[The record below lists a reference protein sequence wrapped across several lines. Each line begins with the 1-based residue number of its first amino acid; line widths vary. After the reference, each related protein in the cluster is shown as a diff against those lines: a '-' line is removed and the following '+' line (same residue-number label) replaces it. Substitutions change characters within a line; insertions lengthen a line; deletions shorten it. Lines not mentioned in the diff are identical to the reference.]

1 MTFIPIQSIRRESA
15 APPVATRR
23 LSVSGM
29 HCASCVLR
37 VEQALAAVPGV
48 RAARVNLANHR
59 AEVDLDVAVAATTL
73 ADAVRAAGYDAREVQ
88 AAGVDDGER
97 REREAE
103 QRDLTRRFA
112 VAVLFGLPVVVVA
125 HAAMLP
131 GLGALAGPWANGAQW
146 VLASVV
152 QWWAGWPFVRG
163 AWQGLR
169 RRNADMNTLVGLGTL
184 AAYGYSTVATFAP
197 GAVGTPHAGHGA
209 AAHVYFDT
217 SVTIVALILMGR
229 WLEARARARTS
240 QAIRAL
246 LDLRP
251 RIAHRVRGGHT
262 DDVALDA
269 VEPGD
274 ELLVK
279 PGERVPVDGVV
290 LDGRSAVD
298 VSMLTGEP
306 VPVEVE
312 KGARVTGAT
321 LNQTGAFRM
330 RADRVG
336 AESTLMQIVALVERA
351 QSSKAAVQSL
361 VDRVAAV
368 FVPVVLS
375 LAIAAFVAWFDFGHG
390 PRPGEALLHFVAV
403 LIIACPCAL
412 GLATPTA
419 LITGTGR
426 GAELGVLV
434 RDASALEAAARVD
447 TVIFDKTGTLTRGR
461 AELTD
466 VAPAPGVDASRLVE
480 AAATAERH
488 SEHPLAGAILRG
500 AAAHGATA
508 RETEDF
514 GADPGRG
521 VWALAGGRALAVGSD
536 AMLAEHGADA
546 AAHAAVREALEAR
559 ARTVVGVAEN
569 GEFLGWLGLA
579 DELRPGAREAVS
591 ALRGAGVDVWLVT
604 GDQERTARAVAA
616 AAGIAPERVI
626 AQVLPA
632 GKSEQV
638 ARLQRQGRRV
648 AMVGDGLNDA
658 PALAQA
664 DVGIAMGGGTDVAVE
679 SSAITLVRGELAGVG
694 TTLRLARRT
703 MQVIRQNL
711 FWAFVY
717 NSIGIPVAMGVLAP
731 LLAPGGPIGP
741 VLGWNGTLHPMLAS
755 LAMALSSVSVVSSSL
770 RLKGFR

>member
-1 MTFIPIQSIRRESA
+1 M
-15 APPVATRR
+15 
-23 LSVSGM
+23 
-29 HCASCVLR
+29 
-37 VEQALAAVPGV
+37 
-48 RAARVNLANHR
+48 
-59 AEVDLDVAVAATTL
+59 
-73 ADAVRAAGYDAREVQ
+73 
-88 AAGVDDGER
+88 
-97 REREAE
+97 
-103 QRDLTRRFA
+103 
-112 VAVLFGLPVVVVA
+112 
-125 HAAMLP
+125 
-131 GLGALAGPWANGAQW
+131 
-146 VLASVV
+146 
-152 QWWAGWPFVRG
+152 
-163 AWQGLR
+163 
-169 RRNADMNTLVGLGTL
+169 
-184 AAYGYSTVATFAP
+184 
-197 GAVGTPHAGHGA
+197 
-209 AAHVYFDT
+209 
-217 SVTIVALILMGR
+217 
-229 WLEARARARTS
+229 
-240 QAIRAL
+240 
-246 LDLRP
+246 
-251 RIAHRVRGGHT
+251 

-269 VEPGD
+269 VVAGD

-298 VSMLTGEP
+298 LSMLTGEP
-306 VPVEVE
+306 LPVEVE

-336 AESTLMQIVALVERA
+336 ADSTLMQIVAMVERA

-368 FVPVVLS
+368 FVPVVVS
-375 LAIAAFVAWFDFGHG
+375 LGIAAFVAWFDFGSG
-390 PRPGEALLHFVAV
+390 PRPAEALLHFVAV

-466 VAPAPGVDASRLVE
+466 VVPAPGVDAARLIE
-480 AAATAERH
+480 AAATAERR

-500 AAAHGATA
+500 AESRGVTA
-508 RETEDF
+508 REPEDF

-521 VWALAGGRALAVGSD
+521 VWALANGRALAVGND
-536 AMLAEHGADA
+536 AMLAEHGAATGALA
-546 AAHAAVREALEAR
+546 AERERLEAQ

-579 DELRPGAREAVS
+579 DQLRPGAAVAVR
-591 ALRGAGVDVWLVT
+591 ALRDAGADVWLVT
-604 GDQERTARAVAA
+604 GDQERTARALAA
-616 AAGIAPERVI
+616 EAGIDPGRVI

-638 ARLQRQGRRV
+638 KQLQAQGRRV

-664 DVGIAMGGGTDVAVE
+664 DVGIAMAGGTDVAVE
-679 SSAITLVRGELAGVG
+679 SSAITLVRGELSGVH
-694 TTLRLARRT
+694 TALRLSRRT

-717 NSIGIPVAMGVLAP
+717 NSIGIPVAAGVLVP
-731 LLAPGGPIGP
+731 LLAQGGPVGP
-741 VLGWNGTLHPMLAS
+741 VLGWDGTLHPMLAS
-755 LAMALSSVSVVSSSL
+755 LAMALSSVSVVTSSL
-770 RLKGFR
+770 RLKSFR